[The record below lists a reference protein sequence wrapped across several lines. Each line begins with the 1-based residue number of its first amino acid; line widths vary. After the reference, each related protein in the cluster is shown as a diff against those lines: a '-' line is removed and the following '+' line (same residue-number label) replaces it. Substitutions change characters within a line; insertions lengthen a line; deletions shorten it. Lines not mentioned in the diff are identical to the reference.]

1 MKKLIGAL
9 GILSIAGLLAACGPD
24 MKSINDSTS
33 KAEASATR
41 SDAAANNAE
50 AAAAQS
56 DAADRKAEE
65 AATAAEASV
74 SKANDSIARLE
85 AAFATSVTK

>member
-9 GILSIAGLLAACGPD
+9 GILSMAGLLAACGPD
-24 MKSINDSTS
+24 MKSINNSTS

-41 SDAAANNAE
+41 ADAAANNAE
-50 AAAAQS
+50 AAAAQA
-56 DAADRKAEE
+56 DAADKKAEDGATSAE
-65 AATAAEASV
+65 AAVA
-74 SKANDSIARLE
+74 KANDAVARLE